1 MQWREA
7 TEIEGNSVRVPP
19 TWLDLYYY
27 EALNILFRFENSLR
41 IFAYIILKKELGEK
55 WDNASISGNST
66 IKSETKKRL
75 AQAREHGYLGYE
87 VSSPMLY
94 LNSGELTTIITSDA
108 YWKHFAPY
116 FKATKQIILNKLNE
130 IGTVRN
136 SLAHF
141 RPLKKDDLDLIKQN
155 TKHVLLEIETCI
167 DRINAISSAT
177 PTNNDSEWYKKLSS
191 IKNEVV
197 EISLFQSQDQQWV
210 RTEIGFKTP
219 LLEKNQFGTHYFSY
233 QLGKFRTEEMLK
245 KYDGIRNACICV
257 SEIPAFGN
265 ISHNHD
271 VVFDQKISIIFHQKN
286 LSDGIEPIF
295 SDFTEIAK
303 KAEREVALLHEDRL
317 TLGELVKSESANA
330 SFITN
335 VDNPFWSLNISNLNT
350 PLESVDSIEFW
361 GHRYHFSSNFVTD
374 TNHYPWMPTAVS
386 KPAWAGI

>member
-55 WDNASISGNST
+55 WDNAAISGGST

-75 AQAREHGYLGYE
+75 TQAREHGYLGYE

-167 DRINAISSAT
+167 DRIN
-177 PTNNDSEWYKKLSS
+177 PE
-191 IKNEVV
+191 
-197 EISLFQSQDQQWV
+197 F
-210 RTEIGFKTP
+210 
-219 LLEKNQFGTHYFSY
+219 
-233 QLGKFRTEEMLK
+233 
-245 KYDGIRNACICV
+245 
-257 SEIPAFGN
+257 
-265 ISHNHD
+265 
-271 VVFDQKISIIFHQKN
+271 
-286 LSDGIEPIF
+286 
-295 SDFTEIAK
+295 
-303 KAEREVALLHEDRL
+303 
-317 TLGELVKSESANA
+317 
-330 SFITN
+330 
-335 VDNPFWSLNISNLNT
+335 NT
-350 PLESVDSIEFW
+350 
-361 GHRYHFSSNFVTD
+361 
-374 TNHYPWMPTAVS
+374 
-386 KPAWAGI
+386 